1 MGGVVELKHQ
11 HDKLH
16 TGVAAMA
23 AMCDHLDEL
32 NRDTMRDAIVYVL
45 EFFRYDVDPHARAE
59 ELVLYPEVARLLNV
73 HLSDMLVHEH
83 RKIDRLVADLA
94 EAHSA
99 MAVQRD
105 VPSSV
110 PATFDALVS
119 LMRSH
124 LRQEEEVLLAMLDEH
139 LTTAEADALYERM
152 EQATS
157 DSMVSLSLR
166 PEDGF

>member
-1 MGGVVELKHQ
+1 VIAGVVELKHQ

-23 AMCDHLDEL
+23 AICDHLDEL
-32 NRDTMRDAIVYVL
+32 DGDAIVYAL
-45 EFFRYDVDPHARAE
+45 EFFRNDVDPHARAE

-99 MAVQRD
+99 MAVQHE

-110 PATFDALVS
+110 PATLDALVS

-139 LTTAEADALYERM
+139 LTTAEADALFERM

-157 DSMVSLSLR
+157 DSTVSLGLR